1 MDFFL
6 FGTSSIVLAI
16 LSQVNVVEQNVDT
29 MEGSVDIDNVF
40 GRRNYFLFNFIN
52 QSFIEAIGKPFY
64 IPYTQTVTFNFKL
77 TFF

>member
-52 QSFIEAIGKPFY
+52 QSFIEAIGEPFY
-64 IPYTQTVTFNFKL
+64 MPYTQTVTFDFKL
-77 TFF
+77 MIF

>member
-40 GRRNYFLFNFIN
+40 GRRNYFIFNFIN
-52 QSFIEAIGKPFY
+52 QSFIEATGEPFH
-64 IPYTQTVTFNFKL
+64 IPYTQTVTFYFKL
-77 TFF
+77 TIF